1 LCFCL
6 FTQQWQLICFLYVI
20 GRIRARHAEA
30 ISIVSKLL
38 GLIIDLQRLMIL
50 LRSHRV
56 SKTLLMIVVFSLFAA
71 KTFAQKELYMEEH
84 DAKPYYFGITLSG
97 SSSRFNA
104 DLHEFFLKQ
113 DSVLV
118 GEPMSTGGF
127 ALGLLATTR
136 LSHRFEARF
145 NPQLMFTDRSIFYK
159 LRYED
164 RESASNDVTKK
175 IESVIVTFP
184 VHLKFRSDRIGNFR
198 VYMLGG
204 GKIDYDL
211 ASNAKAR
218 MAEDMVKIWK
228 IDYGIEGGVGFNF
241 YFKSFIFSPE
251 IKISHGLR
259 NLHARDYQ
267 LKYSNVLDRLQ
278 SRMIM
283 FSIHLE
289 G

>member
-1 LCFCL
+1 MF
-6 FTQQWQLICFLYVI
+6 
-20 GRIRARHAEA
+20 
-30 ISIVSKLL
+30 
-38 GLIIDLQRLMIL
+38 L
-50 LRSHRV
+50 LRFQCV
-56 SKTLLMIVVFSLFAA
+56 SRTLLMVAVCTLLSTKA
-71 KTFAQKELYMEEH
+71 FAQQELYLEEH

-97 SSSRFNA
+97 SSNRFNT
-104 DLHEFFLKQ
+104 DLHEFFLNQ
-113 DSVLV
+113 DSVMV
-118 GEPMSTGGF
+118 AEPLNSGGF
-127 ALGLLATTR
+127 ALGLLATAR

-145 NPQLMFTDRSIFYK
+145 NPQLMFTDRSLYYK
-159 LRYED
+159 LRYKD
-164 RESASNDVTKK
+164 RDLGEEVTKT

-184 VHLKFRSDRIGNFR
+184 VHFKFRSDRIGNFR

-228 IDYGIEGGVGFNF
+228 IDYGVEAGVGFNF

-251 IKISHGLR
+251 IKLSNGLR
-259 NLHARDYQ
+259 NLHARDYR